1 MEQKESIN
9 MESKSCLIFP
19 APLYSLQKKK
29 KKKNPFAHL
38 LNSNIIFS
46 LFLILFSKIIKKKK
60 KKTQRMPAT
69 TTSHCQ
75 QPSLVPLGIDR
86 WRHQWPPMTAEI
98 RGSNQKVLFNLYVS
112 LASSSIFKAPTLFLF
127 SFLSF

>member
-29 KKKNPFAHL
+29 KYLFAHL

-46 LFLILFSKIIKKKK
+46 LFLILFSKK
-60 KKTQRMPAT
+60 
-69 TTSHCQ
+69 
-75 QPSLVPLGIDR
+75 
-86 WRHQWPPMTAEI
+86 
-98 RGSNQKVLFNLYVS
+98 
-112 LASSSIFKAPTLFLF
+112 
-127 SFLSF
+127 